1 MCLFLRR
8 LLRCGLLVRRRCS
21 SRLHF
26 SRLSRSRL
34 LHLRR
39 PFLQLGC
46 LELLPI
52 KSDLDNPHRGKV
64 LPMPAQL
71 LILLLAFVMED
82 QDLFLAA
89 LLHDFTGHLRARLG
103 HANLARLGRDRQH
116 VAEFDLAVGAG
127 ALAFDPNYIARR
139 HPVLLATGADDRVH
153 TYASVK
159 NVPSHQVQGM
169 ESAGFPCLLLS
180 ASALLANVA
189 DGPRTEPQV
198 QANSTILACCVG
210 KGQTRGSSWSTKAID
225 SRKLS
230 LKSNR
235 LSGKGQLQT
244 PLSAALLPKAYGEGD
259 SILLPLQQARSC
271 PPDSQQHSSA
281 RRICRQ

>member
-116 VAEFDLAVGAG
+116 VAEFNLAVGAG

-198 QANSTILACCVG
+198 QANSTILACSVR
-210 KGQTRGSSWSTKAID
+210 KGQTKATNLHRFPRSEPIRD
-225 SRKLS
+225 ISGTIFVTPWLSLWSRKS
-230 LKSNR
+230 VI
-235 LSGKGQLQT
+235 LQQPHFVNGFT
-244 PLSAALLPKAYGEGD
+244 ISPKTSAA
-259 SILLPLQQARSC
+259 PLRS
-271 PPDSQQHSSA
+271 
-281 RRICRQ
+281 R